1 LLEVVLVTK
10 MAAREV
16 APTNVEQARAWDG
29 EEGAFWAAHAEQFDR
44 AVGAYHERFM
54 AAAGIGGDERVL
66 DIGCGT
72 GQTTRDA
79 ARTATDGSALG
90 VDLSARMI
98 DLARRLAADE
108 SLANVTFE
116 QVDAQVHD
124 FPASSFDVVISR
136 TGTMFFGDPT
146 AAFTNMARALRAGG
160 RLVLLV
166 WQGPEPNEWIRELTG
181 ALAAGRTLSAP
192 PVGAPG
198 PFAQADPDHV
208 CAVLSSAGFVD
219 FAFEGVSAPMRF
231 GASAG
236 AAFDFVVGLMGW
248 MLQGLDAAS
257 RERALASL
265 RGTIGRHET
274 DSGEVL
280 FESATW
286 LVTATRS

>member
-1 LLEVVLVTK
+1 LEVVEVTK

-16 APTNVEQARAWDG
+16 ALANVEQARAWDG
-29 EEGAFWAAHAEQFDR
+29 EEGAFWAAHADQFDR

-54 AAAGIGGDERVL
+54 AATGIRRDDHLL

-79 ARTATDGSALG
+79 ARTASHGSALG

-98 DLARRLAADE
+98 DLARRLATDQR
-108 SLANVTFE
+108 LANVIFE
-116 QVDAQVHD
+116 QVDAQVHG
-124 FPASSFDVVISR
+124 FPAAGFDVAISR

-146 AAFTNMARALRAGG
+146 AAFTNIGRSLRSGG

-166 WQGPEPNEWIRELTG
+166 WQGPEPNEWIRELTR

-192 PVGAPG
+192 PIGAPG
-198 PFAQADPDHV
+198 PFAQADPDQV
-208 CAVLSSAGFVD
+208 CAVLSSSGFVD
-219 FAFEGVSAPMRF
+219 IGFEGLSAPMCF

-236 AAFDFVVGLMGW
+236 VAFDFVVGLMGW
-248 MLQGLDAAS
+248 IIQGLDAAG
-257 RERALASL
+257 RDRALANL
-265 RGTIGRHET
+265 RDTISRHET
-274 DSGEVL
+274 ESGEVL

>member
-1 LLEVVLVTK
+1 MTERTALDI
-10 MAAREV
+10 

-44 AVGAYHERFM
+44 AVGAFHERFM
-54 AAAGIGGDERVL
+54 VAAGIRRNDHLL

-72 GQTTRDA
+72 GQATRDA

-98 DLARRLAADE
+98 DLARRLATAQR
-108 SLANVTFE
+108 LTNVIFE

-124 FPASSFDVVISR
+124 FSAARFDVAISR

-146 AAFTNMARALRAGG
+146 AAFTNIARSLRSGG

-166 WQGPEPNEWIRELTG
+166 WQDPESNEWIRELTG
-181 ALAAGRTLSAP
+181 ALAAGRTLPAP
-192 PVGAPG
+192 RIGVPG
-198 PFAQADPDHV
+198 PFAQADPGQV
-208 CAVLSSAGFVD
+208 RAVLSSAGFVD
-219 FAFEGVSAPMRF
+219 VGFEGLSAPMRF
-231 GASAG
+231 GPSAG
-236 AAFDFVVGLMGW
+236 VAFDFVIGLMGR
-248 MLQGLDAAS
+248 MLQGLDVAG
-257 RERALASL
+257 RDRALADL
-265 RGTIGRHET
+265 RDTIGRHET

-286 LVTATRS
+286 LVTASRS